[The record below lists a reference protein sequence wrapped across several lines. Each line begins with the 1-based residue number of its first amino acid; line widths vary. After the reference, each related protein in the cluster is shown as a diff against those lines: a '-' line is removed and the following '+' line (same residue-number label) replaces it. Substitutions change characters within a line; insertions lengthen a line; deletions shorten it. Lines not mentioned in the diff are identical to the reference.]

1 MSHTQ
6 KPILKRDF
14 ANTLARGLAILELF
28 SSERV
33 ALSTTEVAE
42 GVDVSRAAARR
53 LLLTLQELGYV
64 NSNGR
69 VFWLTPKVLAIGRGL
84 LAANSVWNMAAGEVV
99 KLADENNEPCSIS
112 ILDGLD
118 IIFVC
123 RDATRRIFTSRLVVG
138 DRLPAH
144 CSASGKV
151 LLAAVKPDAVRERIG
166 AAPLI
171 ARAPNTLTDPD
182 KLMDELSRIR
192 AQGWAVADDEMEE
205 GTISIAVPIR
215 AADGRVVAA
224 MSLASHKMR
233 LSLSDLIDNSLSNL
247 QEAAAR
253 VGDMIAMS
261 ESRGV
266 PVG

>member
-1 MSHTQ
+1 M
-6 KPILKRDF
+6 LKRDF

-33 ALSTTEVAE
+33 ALSTTEVAD
-42 GVDVSRAAARR
+42 GVEVSRAAARR

-69 VFWLTPKVLAIGRGL
+69 VFWLTPKVLAVGRGL

-99 KLADENNEPCSIS
+99 KLADTFNEPCSIS

-144 CSASGKV
+144 CSASGKL
-151 LLAAVKPDAVRERIG
+151 LLAALRPETVRERLD
-166 AAPLI
+166 AASPL
-171 ARAPNTLTDPD
+171 AGPAPSTLTDPGQ
-182 KLMDELSRIR
+182 LVEAFAEIR
-192 AQGWAVADDEMEE
+192 RRGWATAEDEMEE
-205 GTISIAVPIR
+205 GTISIAVPLH
-215 AADGRVVAA
+215 ATNGRVVAA
-224 MSLASHKMR
+224 MSIASHKMR
-233 LSLSDLIDNSLSNL
+233 QSLSELIDTTLLGL

-253 VGDMIAMS
+253 VDDMISLS